1 MSIET
6 YYDVLGITP
15 NASFD
20 EIKKTYRKLS
30 LKFHPD
36 RNGNCDVSK
45 QTFQNINDAYTKI
58 LQHRQTTPP
67 SVREEHAVNMQDVM
81 NILKKN
87 TPQEEPYPTLPT
99 ALYVTVYISLEQSY
113 TGCMLPVEIERWII
127 EGHAKRNE
135 KETIYIDFCKGIDA
149 NETITYPNKGHCLN
163 QTYSDVKIIVQII
176 KHECFTRDGLD
187 LIYTKTITLKQALCG
202 VVFQLEHVSGKK
214 YNIQGDTI
222 ITPHFKK
229 VIRGLGLPRG
239 GHYGNL
245 IIKFNIEFPETL
257 SNEQVQQIRNCL

>member
-6 YYDVLGITP
+6 YYDVLGITG
-15 NASFD
+15 NATLD
-20 EIKKTYRKLS
+20 EIKKMYRKLS
-30 LKFHPD
+30 LKYHPD

-45 QTFQNINDAYTKI
+45 QTFQKLNDAYTKI
-58 LQHRQTTPP
+58 LQHYHISPTVCQEPSVNIQDVIKFLKKETTP
-67 SVREEHAVNMQDVM
+67 EEPTS
-81 NILKKN
+81 NILA
-87 TPQEEPYPTLPT
+87 
-99 ALYVTVYISLEQSY
+99 ALNVTVHISLEQSY

-127 EGHAKRNE
+127 EGNIRRNE
-135 KETIYIDFCKGIDA
+135 KETIYIDFCKGIDT
-149 NETITYPNKGHCLN
+149 NETIIYPRKGNCLN
-163 QTYSDVKIIVQII
+163 QTYSDVKINVQII

-202 VVFQLEHVSGKK
+202 VTFQIEHISGKK

-239 GHYGNL
+239 EHYGNL
-245 IIKFNIEFPETL
+245 VIKFNITFPETL
-257 SNEQVQQIRNCL
+257 TKEQMEQIRNCL

>member
-6 YYDVLGITP
+6 YYDVLGITA
-15 NASFD
+15 NASLD

-45 QTFQNINDAYTKI
+45 QTFQKINDAYTKI
-58 LQHRQTTPP
+58 LQHHQTRRPP
-67 SVREEHAVNMQDVM
+67 GAEEHSVNIQDV
-81 NILKKN
+81 IHFLKKN
-87 TPQEEPYPTLPT
+87 TPQSATILT

-127 EGHAKRNE
+127 EGDARRNE
-135 KETIYIDFCKGIDA
+135 KETIYVDFCKGIDT
-149 NETITYPNKGHCLN
+149 NETITYRNKGNCLN
-163 QTYSDVKIIVQII
+163 QTYSDVKINVQII
-176 KHECFTRDGLD
+176 KHGCFTRDGLD

-202 VVFQLEHVSGKK
+202 VMFQIEHVSGKK
-214 YNIQGDTI
+214 YNIQGDTV
-222 ITPHFKK
+222 ITPQFKK

-257 SNEQVQQIRNCL
+257 SPEKMEQIRNCL